1 MQKSLLDTGPI
12 VALFDKSDNFHKKI
26 YNFFQENNYK
36 LYVTWPVIT
45 EVSFLLDF
53 NKGTQLDFIRW
64 LETGAL
70 QVIDISLFDI
80 SILRQFM
87 DKYSD
92 VPMDLADASLMLLYE
107 KLDINKI
114 ITLDSDFYIY
124 RNLNGKAINNLI
136 SELIPYKGR

>member
-26 YNFFQENNYK
+26 YNFFQYNNYK
-36 LYVTWPVIT
+36 LYITWPVIT
-45 EVSFLLDF
+45 EISFLLDF
-53 NKGTQLDFIRW
+53 NKETQLDFIRW

-70 QVIDISLFDI
+70 QVIDISLSDI
-80 SILRQFM
+80 SILGQFM

-124 RNLNGKAINNLI
+124 RNLNGEALDNII
-136 SELIPYKGR
+136 SELIPF